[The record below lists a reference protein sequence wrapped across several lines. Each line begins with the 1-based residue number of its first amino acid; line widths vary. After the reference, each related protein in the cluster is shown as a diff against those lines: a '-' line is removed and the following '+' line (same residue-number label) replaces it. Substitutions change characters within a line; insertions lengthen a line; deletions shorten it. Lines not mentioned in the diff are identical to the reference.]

1 MRRKRCK
8 VCHVETGINHE
19 GRCPLCQAS
28 ADALAHGMSYGK
40 WMAQADTVYTTPP
53 SAVAKASRMK
63 TCRWCGKQFEVSSNR
78 RAYCC
83 DQCRDAQLAAW
94 KAAQQKARQQN
105 LKADRPQFPERVCV
119 VCGETY
125 TPRMPKQLT
134 CCPDCGKEHRRRR
147 MRIYR
152 QKRQAEEA

>member
-1 MRRKRCK
+1 MRRKIIIIML
-8 VCHVETGINHE
+8 VIITLVV
-19 GRCPLCQAS
+19 
-28 ADALAHGMSYGK
+28 ALGYSYGFF
-40 WMAQADTVYTTPP
+40 
-53 SAVAKASRMK
+53 R
-63 TCRWCGKQFEVSSNR
+63 R

-119 VCGETY
+119 ICGETY